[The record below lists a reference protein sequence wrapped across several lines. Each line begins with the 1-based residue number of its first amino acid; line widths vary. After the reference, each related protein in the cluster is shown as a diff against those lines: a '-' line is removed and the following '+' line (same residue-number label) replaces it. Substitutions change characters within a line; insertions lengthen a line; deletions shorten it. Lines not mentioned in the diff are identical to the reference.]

1 MRDFI
6 CLLDLVLM
14 LSADDRHSLDNG
26 MGIVLIII
34 SVCFLRLDAQTDIWF
49 LLFCVTLISETV
61 GQAGRTG
68 DARSPGSP

>member
-34 SVCFLRLDAQTDIWF
+34 SVFPPPRRSDRHFVLVVLRDVDI
-49 LLFCVTLISETV
+49 
-61 GQAGRTG
+61 
-68 DARSPGSP
+68 